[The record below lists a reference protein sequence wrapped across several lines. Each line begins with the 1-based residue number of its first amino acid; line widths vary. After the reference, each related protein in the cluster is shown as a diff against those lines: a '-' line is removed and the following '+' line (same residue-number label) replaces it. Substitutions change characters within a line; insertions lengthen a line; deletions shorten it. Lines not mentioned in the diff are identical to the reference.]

1 MLPAKLSLSAYDE
14 FLNIYTS
21 LSKHAMVYL
30 ISSQRM
36 GLAYQV
42 VLNLFQWTA
51 RLGFKKPKSLIR

>member
-1 MLPAKLSLSAYDE
+1 MMS
-14 FLNIYTS
+14 LNIYTS

-42 VLNLFQWTA
+42 VLNVFNGQQGWDL
-51 RLGFKKPKSLIR
+51 KNPKSLIR

>member
-1 MLPAKLSLSAYDE
+1 MLPAKLSLSAYNE
-14 FLNIYTS
+14 YLNIYTS

-42 VLNLFQWTA
+42 VLNVFNGQQGWDLKN
-51 RLGFKKPKSLIR
+51 LNP